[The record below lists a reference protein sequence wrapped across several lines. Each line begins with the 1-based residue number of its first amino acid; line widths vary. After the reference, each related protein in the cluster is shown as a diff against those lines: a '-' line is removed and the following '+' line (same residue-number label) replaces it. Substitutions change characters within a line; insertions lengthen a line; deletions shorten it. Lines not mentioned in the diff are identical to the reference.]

1 MDTGTEMLDGDA
13 LDVREIV
20 SDTAASDGFELFDAT
35 ELEQVWPRDPI
46 TINAI
51 QQTSA
56 VRFSN
61 FSCTGG
67 VETAFTIPIQA
78 YAWSTRLHSY
88 NAAGG
93 LIAKSGIITWNRSF
107 YPGSIIRA
115 RFSGPFIRGTGQIRG
130 FYWYGEP
137 STGNGTIYWNLK
149 NVSC

>member
-1 MDTGTEMLDGDA
+1 MLDDGA
-13 LDVREIV
+13 LDVHGIT
-20 SDTAASDGFELFDAT
+20 SDDAASDGFELIDAT
-35 ELEQVWPRDPI
+35 ELDQVWPRNPV
-46 TINAI
+46 TISSI

-61 FSCTGG
+61 FSCAGG

-78 YAWSTRLHSY
+78 YLWSARLHSY
-88 NAAGG
+88 NAAGA

-115 RFSGPFIRGTGQIRG
+115 RFSGPFIRGTRQVCG

-137 STGNGTIYWNLK
+137 GAGNGTIYWNLK